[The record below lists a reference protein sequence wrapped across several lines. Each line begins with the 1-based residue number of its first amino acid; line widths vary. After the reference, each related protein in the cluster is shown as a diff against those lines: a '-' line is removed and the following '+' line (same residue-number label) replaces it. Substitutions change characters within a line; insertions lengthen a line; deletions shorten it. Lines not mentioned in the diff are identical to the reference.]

1 MDIVWSPT
9 DDDVER
15 ANITRFM
22 RAHGIG
28 SYEELIARST
38 DDVEWFWQAV
48 VDDLGIEFSKP
59 YHTILDTS
67 AGIPW
72 SKWFTGGRINLAHN
86 CVDRWAERTPDK
98 VAVLWEGEDG
108 ETRAVTYAE
117 LREMAD
123 RAAHGLREL
132 GVEAGDT
139 VGIFMPMAP
148 ETVAATLACAKVGA
162 PYLPIFSGFGADA
175 VAKRLQDAEA
185 KVLFTADG
193 FFRRGAPVDMKSVAD
208 EAVAASPSVSTTIV
222 WSRLPAGLVEVA
234 WNETDQRWDDLLSRQ
249 PARFETEQL
258 DPEHPLML
266 AYTSGTTGRPKG
278 AVHVHGGF
286 LVKIAAE
293 VAYQT
298 DLHDDEILF
307 WVSDL
312 GWIMGAWEIVG
323 AGALGATVFLFE
335 GAPNYPK
342 PDRLWDMVERHRI
355 TTLGIS
361 PTLIRALI
369 PAGEEHVRTH
379 DLSSLRI
386 LGSTGEPWNPEPY
399 VWFHREV
406 GGGRCPIIN
415 ISGGTEVG
423 ACFLSPLPITSLKPT
438 TLRGPAPG
446 MAVEVW
452 GPDGKPVAAG
462 EVGELVCTKP
472 WPSMTRGVWGDP
484 ERYMEAYW
492 NRWPDVWVHGDWA
505 TIDADGFWFLHGRSD
520 DTMNVAGKRLGPAE
534 VESALIEHPAVAESA
549 AVGIPHEVKGETVWC
564 FVVTKPG
571 FQRNDELA
579 GELKATVAEQLGK
592 SFKPERIVFVDE
604 LPRTRSAKILRRAI
618 RATVLDVDPG
628 DLSSLENPTAIEGIR
643 DRVRTEAS

>member
-9 DDDVER
+9 DDYVER
-15 ANITRFM
+15 ANVTRFM

-38 DDVEWFWQAV
+38 DDVEWFWGAV
-48 VDDLGIEFSKP
+48 VTDLGIEFSEP
-59 YHTILDTS
+59 YTTVLDTS
-67 AGIPW
+67 KGVPW
-72 SKWFTGGRINLAHN
+72 STWFGGGRINLAHN

-108 ETRAVTYAE
+108 ATRAVTYAE
-117 LREMAD
+117 LRDMSD

-132 GVEAGDT
+132 GVGTGDT

-148 ETVAATLACAKVGA
+148 ETVAATLACAKIGA
-162 PYLPIFSGFGADA
+162 PYVPIFSGFGADA
-175 VAKRLQDAEA
+175 VAKRLQDAGA
-185 KVLFTADG
+185 KALFTADG

-208 EAVAASPSVSTTIV
+208 EAVAASPTVQHSIV
-222 WSRLPAGLVEVA
+222 WSRLPGDVLQQHWNAPTDVA
-234 WNETDQRWDDLLSRQ
+234 WDELLARQ
-249 PARFETEQL
+249 PGRFETEAL

-286 LVKIAAE
+286 LVKIAME

-298 DLHDDEILF
+298 DLHPDEILF

-323 AGALGATVFLFE
+323 AGALGATVFLYE
-335 GAPNYPK
+335 GAPNYPA
-342 PDRLWDMVERHRI
+342 PDRIWDMVERHRI

-369 PAGEEHVRTH
+369 PAGVEHVRRH
-379 DLSSLRI
+379 DLSSLRV
-386 LGSTGEPWNPEPY
+386 LGSTGEPWNPDPY
-399 VWFHREV
+399 LWFLNEV

-438 TLRGPAPG
+438 TLRGPSPG

-452 GPDGKPVAAG
+452 GPDGTPVAPG

-472 WPSMTRGVWGDP
+472 WPAMTRGVWGDP
-484 ERYMEAYW
+484 DRYLGAYW

-505 TIDADGFWFLHGRSD
+505 TIDDDGFWFLHGRSD

-534 VESALIEHPAVAESA
+534 VESALIEHPSVAESA

-564 FVVTKPG
+564 FVVVKPG
-571 FQRNDELA
+571 WDGTDDLARELQ
-579 GELKATVAEQLGK
+579 ATVAGRLGK

-618 RATVLDVDPG
+618 RATVLDADPG
-628 DLSSLENPTAIEGIR
+628 DLSSLENPSAIEGIR
-643 DRVRTEAS
+643 ERVAPS